1 MVEQC
6 SFLIDV
12 QYFIRSVQGKDNYIF
27 QIIIY
32 MICMFRV
39 KELKKDTH
47 GSFNIRP
54 QTVLTTSTGTD
65 RIMSSNGTSERLP
78 KMDVE
83 PQVCQCH

>member
-1 MVEQC
+1 
-6 SFLIDV
+6 
-12 QYFIRSVQGKDNYIF
+12 
-27 QIIIY
+27 
-32 MICMFRV
+32 MFRV
-39 KELKKDTH
+39 KELKKDMH

>member
-1 MVEQC
+1 
-6 SFLIDV
+6 
-12 QYFIRSVQGKDNYIF
+12 
-27 QIIIY
+27 

-83 PQVCQCH
+83 PGMSVSLIQVIYLKFKYTNYRNNLHVFAVNSVNILWS

>member
-47 GSFNIRP
+47 GSFNICP
-54 QTVLTTSTGTD
+54 QTVLTTSTGPD

>member
-1 MVEQC
+1 
-6 SFLIDV
+6 
-12 QYFIRSVQGKDNYIF
+12 
-27 QIIIY
+27 

-47 GSFNIRP
+47 GSFNICP

-65 RIMSSNGTSERLP
+65 RIISSNGTSERLP